1 MSFRPTSKLTLDCYA
16 DANFAGLYNV
26 ENHTNPVCVKSHTG
40 YVLLLG
46 GCPLFWL
53 SKLQTE
59 IMLSTTE
66 AEYITL
72 SQAMQALL
80 PLRSLLR
87 EVGTKMQLSY
97 SSKSVIRT
105 RVWEDNNGALAL
117 ATNPTKISVRTKHM
131 AIKYHFFRQF
141 IGDEICVLKVGTKEQ
156 LADLFTK
163 GLLLDSFRALT
174 NKLMGWDSSDFLRV
188 PRDEL

>member
-1 MSFRPTSKLTLDCYA
+1 MRTLPLDCYA
-16 DANFAGLYNV
+16 DADFAGLYNV
-26 ENHTNPVCVKSHTG
+26 ENHTDPVCVKSRTG

-46 GCPLFWL
+46 GCPLFWS

-59 IMLSTTE
+59 IALSTTE
-66 AEYITL
+66 AEYIAL
-72 SQAMQALL
+72 SQAMRALL

-141 IGDEICVLKVGTKEQ
+141 IGDEICVLKVDTKEQ

-163 GLLLDSFRALT
+163 GLPLDSFRALT